1 MCKGHWQ
8 EPGTAYDRGAK
19 IGWSEVMLCRQQKH
33 LLLSP
38 LRGQDKAPFNPSLS
52 SILLHF
58 LRSLILKAAIS
69 LYNARAL

>member
-1 MCKGHWQ
+1 MQ
-8 EPGTAYDRGAK
+8 AAE
-19 IGWSEVMLCRQQKH
+19 H